1 VREVEFVPEVG
12 DDKWGRKVRESG
24 DGQRNDSGRSDV
36 GPGLKSWLGPVR
48 SPRPFYSFFLFFSFS
63 FLFFL
68 FLL

>member
-12 DDKWGRKVRESG
+12 DDKWGREVRESRE
-24 DGQRNDSGRSDV
+24 GQRNGSRWSDI
-36 GPGLKSWLGPVR
+36 GPGPKSWLGSVR
-48 SPRPFYSFFLFFSFS
+48 SPRPLYSFFFFSFS